1 MAKATKRKFKS
12 VAGIIASI
20 AGQLRP
26 PERMTV
32 AEAAEKYRY
41 VNQPG
46 AYVGPWLN
54 ETAPY
59 MVEPMN
65 IFASREFSK
74 MAFVGPAQCGKT
86 DSLIVNGVAYSV
98 KVDPLDTMV
107 FCPTSGAARDFSM
120 RRIDRLHRHSPEIGK
135 MLLKA
140 RDADNKFDKHYVTG
154 MMLTLSFPSKTEM
167 AGRPVG
173 RIIMTDFDRMPMD
186 VDGDGNPFDLASKRT
201 TTFNSF
207 AMCCAESSP
216 SMPITEPHWIA
227 SGAHEAPP
235 CEGIIALFNRGDRRL
250 WYWPCPHCDQYFEG
264 KFEHLQWD
272 TKGELSN
279 TERGDTVRMVC
290 PSCGCEIHPNERHEM
305 QQWGMWVP
313 EGCSVNDRGQLIGK
327 RPRTKFAS
335 FWLRGTAAAFASWS
349 SLVVTYLD
357 ACDEYERTM
366 SEEALKKFWNNDMGE
381 PYKSKSIESLRLPE
395 ALKARAEELPEG
407 MVPAGVRILVGVVD
421 VQANRFCCS
430 VWGIMPGMPFD
441 TVLIDRFDI
450 TKSERF
456 DVDDERMPCN
466 PSAYLEDWDL
476 LRKQVMDKAYE
487 LADGSGRTM
496 RVKITGCDS
505 GGKAGTTDKAYDFWR
520 KMRDSGNA
528 GRFILLKG
536 DPSVKSPR
544 TRLGFPDS
552 QRKDNKSAARGDVPI
567 LFINSNMM
575 KDAVNGR
582 LDVME
587 PGKGMVHMPKWAP
600 DSFFSELCVE
610 VRIEGK
616 GWENPNKLRNE
627 AWDLLYYL
635 LGICISPKLLALE
648 SMDWNNPVSWAA
660 DWDDND
666 LVSEKGEEKR
676 FSMPTDNNVDFSK
689 FAEALA

>member
-1 MAKATKRKFKS
+1 MTTKYNNLEAIVVDMAE
-12 VAGIIASI
+12 
-20 AGQLRP
+20 QLRP
-26 PERMTV
+26 PERLTV

-65 IFASREFSK
+65 TFASRIYSK

-98 KVDPLDTMV
+98 RVDPLDTMV

-120 RRIDRLHRHSPEIGK
+120 RRIDRLHRHSPEVGK
-135 MLLKA
+135 MLMKS
-140 RDADNKFDKHYVTG
+140 RDADNKFDKHYTTG
-154 MMLTLSFPSKTEM
+154 MILTLSFPSKTEM

-216 SMPITEPHWIA
+216 SMPIIDPHWIA
-227 SGAHEAPP
+227 KGVHEAPP
-235 CEGIIALFNRGDRRL
+235 CEGIMALYNRGDRRR
-250 WYWPCPHCDQYFEG
+250 WQWPCPHCWTWFEG
-264 KFEHLQWD
+264 KFEHLQW
-272 TKGELSN
+272 TSKEGMSNLEKGE
-279 TERGDTVRMVC
+279 TVRMVC
-290 PSCGCEIHPNERHEM
+290 PDCGAEIQPDDRHDM

-313 EGCSVNDRGQLIGK
+313 EGCYVNDRGQLKGK
-327 RPRTKFAS
+327 QPRTDFAS
-335 FWLRGTAAAFASWS
+335 YWLRGVAAAFATWPK
-349 SLVVTYLD
+349 LVVTYLD
-357 ACDEYERTM
+357 ACDEYERTL

-381 PYKSKSIESLRLPE
+381 PYVPKSTENLRVPE
-395 ALKARAEELPEG
+395 ALKARAEKLPEG
-407 MVPAGVRILVGVVD
+407 MVPEGVRFLVGVVD
-421 VQANRFCCS
+421 VQANRFC
-430 VWGIMPGMPFD
+430 VTVFGIMPGTPFD
-441 TVLIDRFDI
+441 VVPIDRFEI
-450 TKSERF
+450 TKSKRL
-456 DVDDERMPCN
+456 DADGHPQLCSP
-466 PSAYLEDWDL
+466 PSYLEDWDL
-476 LRKQVMDKAYE
+476 LEELVMDKRYE

-496 RVKITGCDS
+496 PVKLTGCDS
-505 GGKAGTTDKAYDFWR
+505 GGKAGTTNNAYDFWR
-520 KMRDSGNA
+520 KQRDKGKA

-536 DPSVKSPR
+536 DPKANNPR
-544 TRLGFPDS
+544 TRLGYPDT
-552 QRKDNKSAARGDVPI
+552 QRKDNKSAARGDVPV

-575 KDAVNGR
+575 KDSLNGR

-587 PGKGMVHMPKWAP
+587 PGKGMIHLPDWMP
-600 DSFFSELCVE
+600 DDFFAELCVE
-610 VRIEGK
+610 VRIDGK

-635 LGICISPKLLALE
+635 LGICISPKVLAIE
-648 SMDWNNPVSWAA
+648 NIDWDNPVGWAKP
-660 DWDDND
+660 WDEND
-666 LVSEKGEEKR
+666 LVSEKGAEAR
-676 FSMPTDNNVDFSK
+676 FSLQVETTTGFSK